1 MEKKQIK
8 TQALFSAIWK
18 FLERIIAQ
26 LVSLVVSIILAR
38 ILMPEDYSIVSLVVI
53 FFTFANILISG
64 GFNSAL
70 IQKKDAD
77 ETDYSTVLLLCVIIS
92 LVIYTLLFFA
102 APFLASLYE
111 QPPLIPIFRVM
122 GLTLPINAVKSIWCA
137 YISAHLQ
144 FKKFFFATIGG
155 TLISAVVGISM
166 AMTGFGPW
174 ALVAQQMTNTLI
186 DTAILIITTRIGF
199 KFIFSFSRFRELFSY
214 GWKVLVSSLIGTIY
228 SQIVPL
234 VIGVKYTNTDLAY
247 YTKGKSFPELL
258 STTTTNTL
266 AAVLFPVL
274 SKFQD
279 SKESLHNYT
288 RLYIR
293 LSSYVAFPLMLG
305 LFSVADSFVSVL
317 LTDKWLFI
325 VPYIKIFCVANMFEM
340 VHIGNCETI
349 KAMGRSDIYL
359 VMEIIKKTAYFI
371 TIGLFLFFTNSPVV
385 LATAFIVCTLI
396 ALIVN
401 SQPNR
406 KLIGYDIKEQISD
419 ILPNLIIAVVMCF
432 IVLLVGKL
440 EVNNV
445 WLLCIQVMSGVL
457 VYLVLSLIT
466 HNKGFIYIMNLL
478 KEVRNK

>member
-1 MEKKQIK
+1 MDKKQIK

-38 ILMPEDYSIVSLVVI
+38 ILMPEDYSVVSLVAI

-70 IQKKDAD
+70 IQKKNAD
-77 ETDYSTVLLLCVIIS
+77 ETDYSTVLLLCVIFSFI
-92 LVIYTLLFFA
+92 IYALLFLA

-111 QPPLIPIFRVM
+111 QPLLIPIFRVM

-144 FKKFFFATIGG
+144 FKKFFFATIVG
-155 TLISAVVGISM
+155 TQISAVVGISM
-166 AMTGFGPW
+166 AVTGFGPW
-174 ALVAQQMTNTLI
+174 ALVAQQMTNAVI
-186 DTAILIITTRIGF
+186 DTSILILSTRIGF
-199 KFIFSFSRFRELFSY
+199 KFVFSFSRFKDLFSY
-214 GWKVLVSSLIGTIY
+214 GWKVLVSSFIGTVY

-234 VIGVKYTNTDLAY
+234 VIGVKYTSTDLAY

-274 SKFQD
+274 SRFQD

-305 LFSVADSFVSVL
+305 LFAVADTFVSVL
-317 LTDKWLFI
+317 LTDKWLFA

-349 KAMGRSDIYL
+349 KAMGRSDVYL
-359 VMEIIKKTAYFI
+359 VMEIVKKTAYFI
-371 TIGLFLFFTNSPVV
+371 TIGLFLFISTSPVV
-385 LATAFIVCTLI
+385 LAMAFIVCTII
-396 ALIVN
+396 ALVVN

-406 KLIGYDIKEQISD
+406 KLIGYGIIEQISD
-419 ILPNLIIAVVMCF
+419 ILPNLAIAVIMCLAVTLVGK
-432 IVLLVGKL
+432 IEMNKVVLLVL
-440 EVNNV
+440 
-445 WLLCIQVMSGVL
+445 QVVIGIM
-457 VYLVLSLIT
+457 VYFILSLIT
-466 HNKGFIYIMNLL
+466 HNRSFTYIIGLV
-478 KEVRNK
+478 KELRQK

>member
-1 MEKKQIK
+1 MDKKQIK

-38 ILMPEDYSIVSLVVI
+38 ILVPEDYSVVSLVAI

-70 IQKKDAD
+70 IQKKNAD
-77 ETDYSTVLLLCVIIS
+77 ETDYSTVLLLCVIFS
-92 LVIYTLLFFA
+92 LVIYALLFFA
-102 APFLASLYE
+102 APFLASLYG
-111 QPPLIPIFRVM
+111 QPLLIPIFRVM

-137 YISAHLQ
+137 FISAHLQ

-166 AMTGFGPW
+166 AITGFGPW
-174 ALVAQQMTNTLI
+174 ALVAQQMTNALI
-186 DTAILIITTRIGF
+186 DTAILTLTTRIGF
-199 KFIFSFSRFRELFSY
+199 KFVFSFSRFKELFGY
-214 GWKVLVSSLIGTIY
+214 GWKVLVSSFIGTVY

-234 VIGVKYTNTDLAY
+234 VIGVKYTSADLAD

-305 LFSVADSFVSVL
+305 LFAVADSFVSVL
-317 LTDKWLFI
+317 LTDKWLFA
-325 VPYIKIFCVANMFEM
+325 VHYIKIY
-340 VHIGNCETI
+340 
-349 KAMGRSDIYL
+349 RS
-359 VMEIIKKTAYFI
+359 
-371 TIGLFLFFTNSPVV
+371 
-385 LATAFIVCTLI
+385 
-396 ALIVN
+396 
-401 SQPNR
+401 
-406 KLIGYDIKEQISD
+406 
-419 ILPNLIIAVVMCF
+419 
-432 IVLLVGKL
+432 
-440 EVNNV
+440 
-445 WLLCIQVMSGVL
+445 
-457 VYLVLSLIT
+457 
-466 HNKGFIYIMNLL
+466 
-478 KEVRNK
+478 

>member
-1 MEKKQIK
+1 MDKKQIK

-38 ILMPEDYSIVSLVVI
+38 ILMPEDYSVVSLVAI

-70 IQKKDAD
+70 IQKKNAD
-77 ETDYSTVLLLCVIIS
+77 ETDYSTVLFLCVIFS
-92 LVIYTLLFFA
+92 LVIYALIFFA
-102 APFLASLYE
+102 APFLALLYK
-111 QPPLIPIFRVM
+111 QPLLIPIFRVM

-166 AMTGFGPW
+166 AVTGFGPW
-174 ALVAQQMTNTLI
+174 ALVAQQMTNAVI
-186 DTAILIITTRIGF
+186 DTSILMFTTRIGF
-199 KFIFSFSRFRELFSY
+199 RFVFSFLKFKELFSF
-214 GWKVLVSSLIGTIY
+214 GWKVLVSSFIGTVY

-234 VIGVKYTNTDLAY
+234 VIGVKYTSADLAY

-305 LFSVADSFVSVL
+305 LFAVADSFVSVL
-317 LTDKWLFI
+317 LTDKWLFA

-349 KAMGRSDIYL
+349 KAMGRSDVYL
-359 VMEIIKKTAYFI
+359 VMEIIKKTAYFV
-371 TIGLFLFFTNSPVV
+371 TIGLFLLFSKSPVM
-385 LATAFIVCTLI
+385 LATAFIICTLI

-406 KLIGYDIKEQISD
+406 KLIGYGIMEQISD
-419 ILPNLIIAVVMCF
+419 ILPNFTLAVIMCLTVTLAGK
-432 IVLLVGKL
+432 IEMNKVALLFF
-440 EVNNV
+440 
-445 WLLCIQVMSGVL
+445 QVMVGVI
-457 VYLVLSLIT
+457 VYLILSLIT
-466 HNKGFIYIMNLL
+466 HNKSFNYIIGLV
-478 KEVRNK
+478 KELRHK